1 MKRIA
6 FFLMAMFATVSY
18 SFAQN
23 TTQDIIT
30 FDDVVIPQGGSAV
43 LAVKLTNPENMYAGL
58 QCDFTLPAGVKA
70 TKIVSANRVSA
81 VLDPSTDKEAFT
93 TQMADN
99 TTFYRM
105 MIYNQIKESIPG
117 NEGDIAYITVTA
129 DATVALGD
137 YEGTITGRTMTTA
150 ERVEYT
156 TQETGT
162 FKVTISDTWILDE
175 NSTAVPTAS
184 DGEVNVLVKR
194 TIVANQWSTIC
205 LPFDMT
211 PEQVSAVF
219 GDAKFAYFDSYT
231 VNGNTPTKTV
241 VEDASSIEIS
251 FGADDMSEGFSAN
264 FPYLVKTSENISEF
278 SVKGVVISPD
288 EDAADQTYETGKGSS
303 KVTHG
308 HFYGTLRAGQV
319 IPANDLFLNNNK
331 FYYSTGK
338 THIKG
343 FRGYF
348 ELKDLSSALSSSS
361 SVKIYVD
368 GEATS
373 IDGLNIK
380 YAVEGV
386 YDLSGRKIKLEDG
399 DVTKLQK
406 GVYII
411 DGKKVT
417 IK

>member
-1 MKRIA
+1 MVSTV
-6 FFLMAMFATVSY
+6 FAQNALTVSGSPVQIPSGGAGNLIINFQFDEADLYAAYSFDVALPEGISVVDTKTYTLGDCHVDHGMTINYKADEKVY
-18 SFAQN
+18 SFASLSQN
-23 TTQDIIT
+23 
-30 FDDVVIPQGGSAV
+30 SEV
-43 LAVKLTNPENMYAGL
+43 LIGTSGML
-58 QCDFTLPAGVKA
+58 
-70 TKIVSANRVSA
+70 VSV
-81 VLDPSTDKEAFT
+81 P
-93 TQMADN
+93 
-99 TTFYRM
+99 
-105 MIYNQIKESIPG
+105 IK
-117 NEGDIAYITVTA
+117 A
-129 DATVALGD
+129 DASLSSGTVLNAKIQNIVF
-137 YEGTITGRTMTTA
+137 GTKRAVYVPVKNDVDFEIAITN
-150 ERVEYT
+150 E
-156 TQETGT
+156 
-162 FKVTISDTWILDE
+162 WILDE
-175 NSTAVPTAS
+175 NSPSVPTAS

>member
-1 MKRIA
+1 MKRIVL
-6 FFLMAMFATVSY
+6 FLMAMFATVGY
-18 SFAQN
+18 TFAQN

-43 LAVKLTNPENMYAGL
+43 LVVKLTNPENKYAGL
-58 QCDFTLPAGVKA
+58 QCDFTLPEGVTA
-70 TKIVSANRVSA
+70 TEIESANRVA
-81 VLDPSTDKEAFT
+81 QVMDGKDKAFT
-93 TQMADN
+93 TQMANN

-117 NEGDIAYITVTA
+117 TEGDIAYITVTA
-129 DATVALGD
+129 DATTALGE
-137 YEGTITGRTMTTA
+137 YEGTVSGRTMTTA
-150 ERVEYT
+150 ERVEYKT
-156 TQETGT
+156 EAVGT
-162 FKVTISDTWILDE
+162 FKVTISDQWILDE
-175 NSTAVPTAS
+175 NSTAVPAAS
-184 DGEVNVLVKR
+184 EGEVNVLVKR

-205 LPFDMT
+205 LPFEMT
-211 PEQVSAVF
+211 KEQVSAVF
-219 GDAKFAYFDSYT
+219 GDAQFALFDSYE
-231 VNGNTPTKTV
+231 VDGDEPGKTAV
-241 VEDASSIEIS
+241 TDAQSITIN
-251 FGADDMSEGFSAN
+251 FAKDDMTDGLIAN
-264 FPYLVKTSENISEF
+264 FPYLIKTTENLSEINVE
-278 SVKGVVISPD
+278 GVVITPD
-288 EDAADQTYETGKGSS
+288 EESADITYETKISGK
-303 KVTHG
+303 KYTHG

-348 ELKDLSSALSSSS
+348 ELKDLTSAISSNA

-386 YDLSGRKIKLEDG
+386 YDLSGRKIQLENG
-399 DVTKLQK
+399 DLNKLQK

>member
-175 NSTAVPTAS
+175 NSTALPAAS
-184 DGEVNVLVKR
+184 GGEVNVLVKR
-194 TIVANQWSTIC
+194 TIAANQWSTIC
-205 LPFDMT
+205 LPFEMT
-211 PEQVSAVF
+211 KEQVSAVF
-219 GDAKFAYFDSYT
+219 GDAQFALFDSYE
-231 VNGNTPTKTV
+231 VDGDEPGKTAV
-241 VEDASSIEIS
+241 TDAQSITIN
-251 FGADDMSEGFSAN
+251 FAKDDMTDGLIAN
-264 FPYLVKTSENISEF
+264 FPYLIKTTENLSEINVE
-278 SVKGVVISPD
+278 GVVITPD
-288 EDAADQTYETGKGSS
+288 EESADITYETKISGK
-303 KVTHG
+303 KYTHG

-348 ELKDLSSALSSSS
+348 ELKDLSSALSSSA
-361 SVKIYVD
+361 SVKINVD

-373 IDGLNIK
+373 IDGLNIQ

-386 YDLSGRKIKLEDG
+386 YDLSGRKIQLENG
-399 DVTKLQK
+399 DLNKLQK

>member
-1 MKRIA
+1 MVSTV
-6 FFLMAMFATVSY
+6 FAQNALTVSGSPVQIPSGGAGNLIINFQFDEADLYAAYSFDVALPEGISVVDTKTYTLGDCHVDHGMTINYKADEKVY
-18 SFAQN
+18 SFASLSQN
-23 TTQDIIT
+23 
-30 FDDVVIPQGGSAV
+30 SEV
-43 LAVKLTNPENMYAGL
+43 LIGTSGML
-58 QCDFTLPAGVKA
+58 
-70 TKIVSANRVSA
+70 VSV
-81 VLDPSTDKEAFT
+81 P
-93 TQMADN
+93 
-99 TTFYRM
+99 
-105 MIYNQIKESIPG
+105 IK
-117 NEGDIAYITVTA
+117 A
-129 DATVALGD
+129 DASLTSGTVLNAKIQNIVF
-137 YEGTITGRTMTTA
+137 GTKRAVYVPVENDVDFEIAITN
-150 ERVEYT
+150 E
-156 TQETGT
+156 
-162 FKVTISDTWILDE
+162 WILDE
-175 NSTAVPTAS
+175 NSPSVPTAS

-361 SVKIYVD
+361 SVKLYVD